1 MTIEEFW
8 KQISVAI
15 EYCNTCDICPVKI
28 FANETGTEFICC
40 DMNCDCADGL
50 KMLHKK
56 LQEEE
61 REKQD
66 SLNEL
71 PW

>member
-1 MTIEEFW
+1 MTIKEFW
-8 KQISVAI
+8 KLI
-15 EYCNTCDICPVKI
+15 EDKILTYGECDGCPVNSY
-28 FANETGTEFICC
+28 AVETNTEPMC
-40 DMNCDCADGL
+40 NKVGDCADTL
-50 KMLHKK
+50 KLLHKK

>member
-1 MTIEEFW
+1 VQQYAKETNTERI
-8 KQISVAI
+8 
-15 EYCNTCDICPVKI
+15 CNKV
-28 FANETGTEFICC
+28 G
-40 DMNCDCADGL
+40 DCADGL

>member
-1 MTIEEFW
+1 MTLDVFWQRIEE
-8 KQISVAI
+8 AMNG
-15 EYCNTCDICPVKI
+15 ECDECPVYQY
-28 FANETGTEFICC
+28 ATETNTERMC
-40 DMNCDCADGL
+40 DKVYDCADAL